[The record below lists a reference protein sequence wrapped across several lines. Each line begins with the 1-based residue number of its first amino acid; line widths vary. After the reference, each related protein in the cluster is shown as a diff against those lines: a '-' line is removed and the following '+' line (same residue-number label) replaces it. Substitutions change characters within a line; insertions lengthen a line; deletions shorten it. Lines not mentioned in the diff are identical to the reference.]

1 MACFAGRNVGHADP
15 AVALEDWV
23 VSEPQTFF
31 QESTGMLMDHGQS
44 EYIVSVHLLKTVQA
58 VKRLSALPQVG
69 AAGQI
74 ALAALNRLLS
84 APVRRK
90 MVRRTARQAM
100 RFIRQDK

>member
-1 MACFAGRNVGHADP
+1 
-15 AVALEDWV
+15 
-23 VSEPQTFF
+23 
-31 QESTGMLMDHGQS
+31 MLMDHGQS

-90 MVRRTARQAM
+90 MVKRTARQAI